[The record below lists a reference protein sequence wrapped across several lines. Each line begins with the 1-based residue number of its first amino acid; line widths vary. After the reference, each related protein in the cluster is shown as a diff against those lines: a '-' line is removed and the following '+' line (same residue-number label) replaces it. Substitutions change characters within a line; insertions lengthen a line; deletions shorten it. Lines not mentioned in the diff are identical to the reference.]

1 VLRNQLF
8 FSLQANLLCG
18 YDLKT
23 SFFADAVTKAHDF
36 IARHYETN
44 SKSRAG

>member
-1 VLRNQLF
+1 MLRNQLF
-8 FSLQANLLCG
+8 FFLQANLLCG

-23 SFFADAVTKAHDF
+23 SFFADAVAEAHDLL
-36 IARHYETN
+36 ARHYETN